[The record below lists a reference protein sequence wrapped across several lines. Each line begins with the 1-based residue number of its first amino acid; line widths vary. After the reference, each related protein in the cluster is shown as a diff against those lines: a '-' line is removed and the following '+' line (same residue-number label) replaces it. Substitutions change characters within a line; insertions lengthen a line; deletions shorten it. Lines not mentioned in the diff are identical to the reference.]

1 MDEVYQRNVDRI
13 YRICFMYL
21 SNQTDAEDAVQTI
34 FLKLFKSE
42 MSFRDL
48 EHEKAW
54 LIVTAQNYCKD
65 QLRSWWRK
73 RHVDLPVLPEGVWH
87 DDHQGSGVVLETL
100 LSLPEKYRIV
110 LYLYYYEDYSV
121 KEISGMLERKE
132 STIQTQLAKGRT
144 LMKISLGGHYDQ
156 SSH

>member
-1 MDEVYQRNVDRI
+1 MNEVYERNVDRM

-21 SNQTDAEDAVQTI
+21 KNSTDAEDAVQSI

-54 LIVTAQNYCKD
+54 LIVTARNHCKD
-65 QLRSWWRK
+65 MLKSWWRT
-73 RHVDLPVLPEGVWH
+73 RHVDMAVLPEGIWH
-87 DDHQGSGVVLETL
+87 DDREGSGVVLDKL
-100 LSLPEKYRIV
+100 LALPAKYRIV

-121 KEISGMLERKE
+121 REISTMLDRKE
-132 STIQTQLAKGRT
+132 STVQTQLAKGRE
-144 LMKISLGGHYDQ
+144 LMKLSLGGHYEQ
-156 SSH
+156 